1 MGRVRPGVLVW
12 RPLLGL
18 ALGAS
23 VLAEPQPAFAQTH
36 ELERVE
42 PLTLTVELGS
52 ALVLFGG
59 ALLLPAPDACRW
71 CNPPGFDEALAS
83 PAPESRRRVVAQLS
97 HVMSTAI
104 VPTLALS
111 ALIVPPFVSA
121 AEPDVHAFENVM
133 IMTESVMLDMAITHG
148 IKKLVARKRPA
159 FYYGRQGSTEFAE
172 HPGEENV
179 SFFSGDTSLPFA
191 ATASAAT
198 VGFMR
203 GYRSAPYIAVA
214 GGVLSAAVAVMRVR
228 ADVHWPSD
236 VLTGALVGTAVG
248 IAVPLLLHP
257 RAQDSSTASER
268 PLLLT
273 NVAKDSA
280 RVDFFGTF

>member
-1 MGRVRPGVLVW
+1 MFPARP
-12 RPLLGL
+12 
-18 ALGAS
+18 AY
-23 VLAEPQPAFAQTH
+23 AQAH

-42 PLTLTVELGS
+42 PLTLSIELGS

-59 ALLLPAPDACRW
+59 ALLIPAPEACRW
-71 CNPPGFDEALAS
+71 CNPPGFDETLAS

-97 HVMSTAI
+97 HVMSTAV
-104 VPTLALS
+104 VPVLALS
-111 ALIVPPFVSA
+111 ALIVPPFVSS

-159 FYYGRQGSTEFAE
+159 FYYGREGSSEFAE

-203 GYRSAPYIAVA
+203 GYPSAPYIAVA

-257 RAQDSSTASER
+257 RAQASSTAGER

-273 NVAKDSA
+273 NVAADSA
-280 RVDFFGTF
+280 RVDLFGTF

>member
-1 MGRVRPGVLVW
+1 MRPRAVIW
-12 RPLLGL
+12 RPLTGL
-18 ALGAS
+18 ALAAALLTEPRPAS
-23 VLAEPQPAFAQTH
+23 AQTH

-42 PLTLTVELGS
+42 PLTLSIELGS

-59 ALLLPAPDACRW
+59 ALLVPPPDACRW

-97 HVMSTAI
+97 HVVSGAV
-104 VPTLALS
+104 VPALALS
-111 ALIVPPFVSA
+111 ALIVPPFVSS
-121 AEPDVHAFENVM
+121 AEPDIHAFENVM
-133 IMTESVMLDMAITHG
+133 IMGESVMLDMAITHG
-148 IKKLVARKRPA
+148 IKKWVARRRPA
-159 FYYGRQGSTEFAE
+159 FYYGRAGSTEFSDK
-172 HPGEENV
+172 PGEENV

-198 VGFMR
+198 IGFMR
-203 GYRSAPYIAVA
+203 GYPSAPYVAVA

-236 VLTGALVGTAVG
+236 VITGALVGTAVG
-248 IAVPLLLHP
+248 VAVPLLLHP
-257 RAQDSSTASER
+257 RAQASTTVGER

-273 NVAKDSA
+273 NVAADSV